1 MQNLGWYDR
10 SLIDSI
16 YTPEER
22 HNIYKYENLHL
33 FCSFG
38 GTSLPDSNRYFATMD
53 FLIDDIVKRADLAIE
68 GKNNASA
75 DLRFGHD
82 YYLLGLLA
90 TANFIEIPMNYDYKD
105 IDKLAESW
113 RGYQFITMA
122 SNMQMVFYRS
132 KKSAD
137 VLVRILHN
145 ENDVTLPIE
154 SATAP
159 FYKWEDVKNYLNAR
173 TAAFK
178 K

>member
-1 MQNLGWYDR
+1 
-10 SLIDSI
+10 
-16 YTPEER
+16 
-22 HNIYKYENLHL
+22 
-33 FCSFG
+33 
-38 GTSLPDSNRYFATMD
+38 
-53 FLIDDIVKRADLAIE
+53 
-68 GKNNASA
+68 
-75 DLRFGHD
+75 
-82 YYLLGLLA
+82 
-90 TANFIEIPMNYDYKD
+90 MNYDYKD
-105 IDKLAESW
+105 IDKLAEQW
-113 RGYQFITMA
+113 RSYKFITMA

-159 FYKWEDVKNYLNAR
+159 FYKWEDVKTYLNAR